1 MDPEIVTAHEDE
13 GAPMGALEE
22 ARAFFGWVGSL
33 LVEAREAVADDAS
46 SPLADAQFQAALR
59 AAWREA
65 PASWRVEDAAY
76 VAPSMLAGLEWV
88 GEETEPAWYDVAAR
102 MRRAGRHL
110 DRARARAER
119 IVGQTTGTAQDVARR
134 AVEAVAVVAQAGA
147 STLDRFGEGVVRTT
161 TGLGL
166 AAVGVAVMLM
176 MARR

>member
-1 MDPEIVTAHEDE
+1 MTADPDT
-13 GAPMGALEE
+13 GAPMGAMDE
-22 ARAFFGWVGSL
+22 ARAYFGWIGSL
-33 LVEAREAVADDAS
+33 LVEAREAAADDAS
-46 SPLADAQFQAALR
+46 SPLADKQFQNALR

-65 PASWRVEDAAY
+65 PSAWRVEDAAS

-88 GEETEPAWYDVAAR
+88 GEETEPVWYDVAAR
-102 MRRAGRHL
+102 MRRAGRYL

-119 IVGQTTGTAQDVARR
+119 LVGQTTGAAQDVARS

-147 STLDRFGEGVVRTT
+147 STLDRFGEGVIRTT

-166 AAVGVAVMLM
+166 AAVGVAVLLM